1 MSGGGLI
8 LATKRLKRD
17 LQQFNLDP
25 AAQTMYHIEPIS
37 DEDIFEL
44 KGRIYGP
51 PDSPYHGGV
60 FHLTVSISENYPFKS
75 PKMVFTTKIWHPNIN
90 ESGGICLDTLQKKWS
105 AAFSLRTAMMSVQA
119 LLSSP
124 SAASGINPEAL
135 KQMREFPEEYKKTA
149 SFWTY
154 HYAMDTKTDEVISA
168 NGPQEDLVKKVM
180 AQTGRNYDKALYFLS
195 SNNWDIKKLQAGTSK
210 PATKVVK
217 RK

>member
-75 PKMVFTTKIWHPNIN
+75 PKMVFTTKIWHPNISKQSVPYHAIQLFHVSLTDKRSPFPIAD

-168 NGPQEDLVKKVM
+168 NGPQE
-180 AQTGRNYDKALYFLS
+180 
-195 SNNWDIKKLQAGTSK
+195 GT
-210 PATKVVK
+210 
-217 RK
+217 